1 MKLRLL
7 SRLILCILVPAI
19 IGIALLATMD
29 YRAARDAL
37 HRQINEDLMLIS
49 LREASELNNLV
60 SMMQGVLQN
69 IAMQNGIQT
78 VFLSIQLGARQET
91 IDKAVHE
98 AQLILNNTAEHFS
111 RIKEGGLIDLKGTVI
126 VHTNSNYVGTDLS
139 GRNYFKEALA
149 GRSHAQT
156 VVSQPGNVLTT
167 SLSCPVTVNGK
178 VIGALFFGLE
188 MDQIAKSS
196 IDTVKIANTGIS
208 FVYDR
213 NGQMVMHPHRP
224 YVGDQDGGLPWV
236 REALNAREGML
247 RYQWDGRDKL
257 LFFQS
262 VPFVD
267 WLVGISVEEKD
278 IFAPVASMFQRAL
291 LLGGGITL
299 VVGTLILLVARN
311 LAFTLKA
318 GSGLVLSV
326 ASGNLNITAEQKEKM
341 DHACERGD
349 EVGELAQGIRG
360 MLENLERMF
369 TAADTKTREAEA
381 ASQEARQA
389 MAEAEAARQEAEKA
403 RREGMLAAAKQ
414 LESVVAIVD
423 SASTG
428 LSSHVA
434 QSEKG
439 ATEQASRITET
450 ATAMEEM
457 NSTVL
462 EVARN
467 AGTASDVSTQTRS
480 RAEEGATVVQ
490 EVVDSIRQVRQ
501 DSLALKEDMSK
512 LGEHAQ
518 AITQIISVISDIAD
532 QTNLLALNAAIEAA
546 RAGEA
551 GRGFAVVADEVRKL
565 AEKTMASTTDV
576 GKAIRAIQESA
587 QRSIQQADVAVNNI
601 EKATQLAAQSGEALH
616 EIVSMVDAS
625 ADQVRAIATA
635 SEEQSATSEEINR
648 AITEINGIA
657 AETAGAMEEASRAVG
672 DLTEQTRILTRL
684 VEDMKRG

>member
-7 SRLILCILVPAI
+7 SRLILYILVPAL
-19 IGIALLATMD
+19 IGIMLMAVMD

-37 HRQINEDLMLIS
+37 HRQIDEDLTLLS

-60 SMMQGVLQN
+60 SMMQGVLKN
-69 IAMQNGIQT
+69 IATQNTIQS
-78 VFLSIQLGARQET
+78 VLLSLQLGSRQEA
-91 IDKAVHE
+91 IDKAIEE
-98 AQLILNNTAEHFS
+98 AQILLNNTAEHFI
-111 RIKEGGLIDLKGTVI
+111 RIREGGLIDLKGKVV
-126 VHTNSNYVGTDLS
+126 VHTNKNYVGTDLS
-139 GRNYFKEALA
+139 ERNYFKEALA

-167 SLSCPVTVNGK
+167 SLSCPVMINGK

-188 MDQIAKSS
+188 MDQIARAS
-196 IDTVKIANTGIS
+196 IDTVKIATTGIS

-224 YVGDQDGGLPWV
+224 YVGDQDGSLPWV
-236 REALNAREGML
+236 REALNARNGML

-257 LFFQS
+257 LFFQT

-291 LLGGGITL
+291 LLGSGITL
-299 VVGTLILLVARN
+299 VVGTLILFVARN
-311 LAFTLKA
+311 LAYTLKS
-318 GSGLVLSV
+318 GSGLVHYV
-326 ASGNLNITAEQKEKM
+326 ASGNLSLSAEQKRKM
-341 DHACERGD
+341 DHDCERGD
-349 EVGELAQGIRG
+349 EIGELAQGIRG

-369 TAADTKTREAEA
+369 EAANTKTQEAEA
-381 ASQEARQA
+381 ASQEAQQA
-389 MAEAEAARQEAEKA
+389 MTEAEAARREAEHA
-403 RREGMLAAAKQ
+403 RREGMLAAAGQ

-423 SASTG
+423 SASSG
-428 LSSHVA
+428 LSARIV

-439 ATEQASRITET
+439 AAEQASRITET

-467 AGTASDVSTQTRS
+467 AGTASDVSTRTRS
-480 RAEEGATVVQ
+480 KAEEGASVVQ
-490 EVVDSIRQVRQ
+490 KVVDSIRQARQ
-501 DSLALKEDMSK
+501 DSLALKDDMSK
-512 LGEHAQ
+512 LGEHTQ
-518 AITQIISVISDIAD
+518 SITQIMNVISDIAD

-576 GKAIRAIQESA
+576 GNAIRAIQESA

-601 EKATQLAAQSGEALH
+601 ENATLLAAQSGNALR
-616 EIVSMVDAS
+616 EIVSMVDTS

-648 AITEINGIA
+648 AIAEVNGIA
-657 AETAGAMEEASRAVG
+657 DETAGAMEEASRAVG
-672 DLTEQTRILTRL
+672 ELTEQTHILSRL
-684 VEDMKRG
+684 VEEMKRG